1 MDKDRMEN
9 ERREF
14 FKRIGWVFEEVLPF
28 DRVLGLRVSEL
39 SENKATMVFDKREEL
54 LGNVYHQSLH
64 GGVISA
70 VLDAVGGLTA
80 LGSLVDRAVG
90 LSDEKLTRLIAR
102 VGTIDLRV
110 DYLRPGVGERFT
122 ANAWIMRSGS
132 KVAVVRM
139 ELHADRD
146 TLVAV
151 GTGTY
156 MVG

>member
-1 MDKDRMEN
+1 MDKNCMGN

-14 FKRIGWVFEEVLPF
+14 FKRISWVFEELLPF
-28 DRVLGLRVSEL
+28 DRVLGLRVSEV
-39 SENKATMVFDKREEL
+39 SEEKATMIFEKREEL

-90 LSDEKLTRLIAR
+90 LSDEKLTHLIAR

-139 ELHADRD
+139 ELHTDQD
-146 TLVAV
+146 SLIAV